1 MDQVILD
8 LGCGD
13 DKKGNVGLDVYR
25 TKDVDVIGD
34 VNISIPFKDS
44 SVDRVIAN
52 HVLEHVD
59 DVIDVMEEIYRVLKK
74 NGIVEITVPH
84 ATSLN
89 AFADPTHKHFF
100 TAFTMNYFTDKSE
113 LSYYSKARFVIQK
126 REFEFKPRWNWLRH
140 IFNLRPEF
148 FEKFL
153 KITPFQ
159 VNMHWVM
166 VKKG

>member
-1 MDQVILD
+1 MPGVETL
-8 LGCGD
+8 
-13 DKKGNVGLDVYR
+13 
-25 TKDVDVIGD
+25 
-34 VNISIPFKDS
+34 
-44 SVDRVIAN
+44 
-52 HVLEHVD
+52 
-59 DVIDVMEEIYRVLKK
+59 LKPG
-74 NGIVEITVPH
+74 GIVKIAAPH

-113 LSYYSKARFVIQK
+113 LSYYSKARFVIKK
-126 REFEFKPRWNWLRH
+126 REFEFMPRWRWLKY

-159 VNMHWVM
+159 VNMHWIM
-166 VKKG
+166 VKPKND